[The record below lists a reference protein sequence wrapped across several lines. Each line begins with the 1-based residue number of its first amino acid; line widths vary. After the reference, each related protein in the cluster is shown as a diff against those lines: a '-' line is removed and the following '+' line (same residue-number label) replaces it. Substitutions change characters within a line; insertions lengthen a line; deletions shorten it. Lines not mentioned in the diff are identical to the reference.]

1 MNITIHRGTDQI
13 GGCVTEYEYKG
24 WRLFVDYGEQL
35 PGAPKTTLK
44 VEGLTHGDVS
54 KSALLITHYH
64 GDHVGCI
71 VDLPE
76 ELPIFMGAV
85 AKEILEGLS
94 THIGCVDEK
103 YKALNTRLKTVRTF
117 SPGLQFGWG
126 EFQIMPIIMD
136 HSAFDAYAFCIEARG
151 MEVFHTGDFRTHG
164 FRSGTLPKVIENYIG
179 RVDYVVCEATNV
191 NKENNKSEYELQN
204 EFKQS
209 FVENKYNVVYVSSTN
224 IDRLFALYHAAL
236 RADRPFYVD
245 SYQKNLMDI
254 VTKRDKIWGKSRLYK
269 YVEGRE
275 PIVLHRVGDNFR
287 TNEKFLDYLSEKGY
301 VIIARSNSKFD
312 ELLSKI
318 PSDGRKVY
326 LSMWKGYVDESKAAY
341 NQALAQSMPSDYVY
355 KHTSGHCDMESIESL
370 LEMLRP
376 RAVIPIHTDEPKKF
390 AELFSDKWPIL
401 LMHDGDTFRPVK
413 SPDWEQFQ
421 AKFFAKQKLDDDI
434 QIVANPEGME
444 VWSLDDR
451 FLGEFRHEDEALWA
465 LTHSV
470 YAPDRLIGYGIE
482 NDEDMEP
489 WSYKVYDKNL
499 NFLSSYEIGGHCP
512 KGENRLESS
521 AFSPGDKVYALC
533 YAGLNVIFPC
543 ELVGPITEKFL
554 RKQFKEDEF
563 APDTFKEFIEGYRD
577 WAWDSVIV
585 KSFVQ
590 LKRGMSKIKEY
601 DSVNR
606 IYLFPYD
613 ED

>member
-24 WRLFVDYGEQL
+24 WRLFVDYGQQL
-35 PGAPKTTLK
+35 PGVSKTTLK
-44 VEGLTHGDVS
+44 VDGLTHGDLS

-71 VDLPE
+71 ADLPE
-76 ELPIFMGAV
+76 ELPIYMGSI
-85 AKEILEGLS
+85 AKEILAGLS
-94 THIGCVDEK
+94 EHLGYVDEN
-103 YKALNTRLKTVRTF
+103 YKALNARLKTVRSF
-117 SPGLQFGWG
+117 SPGHILEWG
-126 EFQIMPIIMD
+126 EFKIMPIIMD
-136 HSAFDAYAFCIEARG
+136 HSAFDSYAFRIEAGRLK
-151 MEVFHTGDFRTHG
+151 VFHTGDFRTHG

-191 NKENNKSEYELQN
+191 KKENNQPEYELQN
-204 EFKQS
+204 EFEQS

-254 VTKRDKIWGKSRLYK
+254 VTKRDNIWGKSRLYK
-269 YVEGRE
+269 YVKGHE
-275 PIVLHRVGDNFR
+275 PTELHREGDKFKV
-287 TNEKFLDYLSEKGY
+287 NEKFVDFLSKKGY
-301 VIIARSNSKFD
+301 VIIARSSSKFD
-312 ELLSKI
+312 ELLQEI

-341 NQALAQSMPSDYVY
+341 NKALAQSMPSDYVY

-370 LEMLRP
+370 FEMLSP
-376 RAVIPIHTDEPKKF
+376 RAVIPIHTDGPKEF
-390 AELFSDKWPIL
+390 AELFCDKWPVL
-401 LMHDGDTFRPVK
+401 LMRDGETFRPVK
-413 SPDWEQFQ
+413 SPDWELHQ
-421 AKFFAKQKLDDDI
+421 ARFFAKQKLDDDI
-434 QIVANPEGME
+434 QIVANPEGLE
-444 VWSLDDR
+444 AWSLDDR

-489 WSYKVYDKNL
+489 WSYKVYDKNF
-499 NFLSSYEIGGHCP
+499 NFLSSYETGGHCP
-512 KGENRLESS
+512 KGENWQEAS
-521 AFSPGDKVYALC
+521 AFCPGDKVYALC

-590 LKRGMSKIKEY
+590 LKRGMSEIKEY
-601 DSVNR
+601 DRVNR
-606 IYLFPYD
+606 VFLFPYD
-613 ED
+613 GD